1 MHLINVLFTTR
12 TSTPK
17 RYVPDP
23 RMGSPHGETVLAT
36 DRIRVYR

>member
-1 MHLINVLFTTR
+1 MYLINVLFAAR

-23 RMGSPHGETVLAT
+23 RTGSHAETVLAT